1 MAEHDC
7 ISESVI
13 SKAQRQY
20 IVGYVPNRGDTSTPT
35 IHLKGKWLREAG
47 FETGAH
53 LTVKI
58 SDGCIVIIKDN
69 EEVDELKR
77 EQEELR
83 QQLRDIKLANQNIK
97 NAAKAALRGI
107 RV

>member
-1 MAEHDC
+1 M
-7 ISESVI
+7 
-13 SKAQRQY
+13 
-20 IVGYVPNRGDTSTPT
+20 PNWGDTSTPN
-35 IHLKGKWLREAG
+35 INLKGKWLHEAG

-58 SDGCIVIIKDN
+58 SDGCILIIKDN
-69 EEVDELKR
+69 KEVDELKHK
-77 EQEELR
+77 QEELS

-97 NAAKAALRGI
+97 NAAKAVLRGI